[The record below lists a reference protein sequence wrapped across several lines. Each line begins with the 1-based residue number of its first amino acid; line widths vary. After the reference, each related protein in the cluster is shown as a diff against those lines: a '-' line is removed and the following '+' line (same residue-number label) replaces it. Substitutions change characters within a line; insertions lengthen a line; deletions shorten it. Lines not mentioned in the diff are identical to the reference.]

1 MKNMLRLII
10 IVISAILVGGC
21 TAGNYGKVTR
31 SLDVDEIFRSG
42 TLPADYRYYYTGEKN
57 HPPAL
62 LGIHNDYSLQ
72 SRSWTAVDPDSD
84 QLAQWRSYF
93 SRSKDRIDYV
103 ARQRLSFA
111 GYSLRDGNDREFGMV
126 YSLYPWIVATF
137 PEENVVN
144 VYPPEPYRKGRTN

>member
-1 MKNMLRLII
+1 MKNMLRLIMV
-10 IVISAILVGGC
+10 VISAILVGGC
-21 TAGNYGKVTR
+21 AAGNYGKVTR
-31 SLDVDEIFRSG
+31 SVEVDGIFRSG
-42 TLPADYRYYYTGEKN
+42 TLPAEYRYYYAGEK
-57 HPPAL
+57 HRPPAI
-62 LGIHNDYSLQ
+62 LGIHNDYTLQ
-72 SRSWTAVDPDSD
+72 SSSWTAVDPDSG

-93 SRSKDRIDYV
+93 SNSKDRIDYV

-111 GYSLRDGNDREFGMV
+111 GYSLRDTNGKEFGMV